1 MKFTNGHWLLKDNVK
16 CYGAAAV
23 TDVAIMQNRVI
34 VYVSPAKIS
43 HRGQTLTGP
52 LLTIEFT
59 SPHID
64 VLGIKAYHFRGT
76 MKRGPEFELHAED
89 LHLTVVQ
96 DKKKL
101 TITSG
106 SLTAQVEK
114 DPFRI
119 CYFYGENLLT
129 LSDTKQLAYLTVDQK
144 PYIRERLNLS
154 VSECLYGLGER
165 FSNFVKNGQSVD
177 IWNADGGTS
186 SEQAYKNIPFYVS
199 NRKYGV
205 FIRHT
210 GKISLEIGSESVS
223 KTQFSVGG
231 EELNYFMI
239 AGDSLKQVLINY
251 TDMTGKPALPPAW
264 SFGLWLSTS
273 FTTDYNEETVTH
285 FLDGM
290 EKRGIPISVFHFDCF
305 WMKEY
310 EWCNFRW
317 DPEKFPHAESMLAR
331 LKERGLKICV
341 WINPYIGQ
349 KSPLFQEGKENGYL
363 LKKVDG
369 SVWQWDMW
377 QPGMAIVDFTNPD
390 AVSWYKGYLRKL
402 LQQGVDCFK
411 TDFGERIPL
420 DVCYSDHSDPAKMH
434 NYYSYLYNKAVFELL
449 QECRGPQEAVLF
461 ARSAT
466 AGSQKYPVHW
476 SGDCEATYE
485 SMAECLRGGLS
496 LALGGFGY
504 WSHDIGG
511 FENTATADLYKRWVA
526 FGLLSTH
533 SRLHGSSSYRVPWL
547 FDEESVDVLRY
558 FVNLK
563 MKLMPYIYSAA
574 CETSQTGIPVMRPMV
589 MEYTDDAACAYL
601 ERQYMLGESIVVAP
615 IFNQNGSSEIYLP
628 EGTFTHLLTNET
640 IRGGRYIRRTYDY
653 FSLPLW
659 VRPNSILAMLEE
671 SEADKGTTYDSSTP
685 MLFHIYEPE
694 ESAIANLYDS
704 RGDIMCAIHANSD
717 GNRVTVRFE
726 GKCPG
731 GTVRVSRKGQTG
743 TAPIDKEAAEAVV
756 LLS

>member
-119 CYFYGENLLT
+119 CYFYGENFLT

-144 PYIRERLNLS
+144 PYIRERLNLY

-589 MEYTDDAACAYL
+589 MEYTDDTACAYL

-615 IFNQNGSSEIYLP
+615 IFNQSGSSEVYLP
-628 EGTFTHLLTNET
+628 EGRFTYLLTNET

-671 SEADKGTTYDSSTP
+671 SEADKGTTYDCSTP

-694 ESAIANLYDS
+694 ADARANLYDS
-704 RGDIMCAIHANSD
+704 RGDYMCTVHANSD
-717 GNRVTVRFE
+717 GNRVMVRFE
-726 GKCPG
+726 GRCPG
-731 GTVRVSRKGQTG
+731 GMVRVSRKGQAG
-743 TAPIDKEAAEAVV
+743 TAQIDKEAAEAVV